1 MSDKTTEL
9 KKKSNSQEDPDEDKS
24 GKMSFLEH
32 LDELRKRLVHIAAYL
47 FGGFAL
53 CLFFS
58 KPIYNFIAKPLTEIL
73 PNEKLIFTK
82 LTAPF
87 TLYMKVAFLGG
98 IFLTIPLTLYE
109 VWKFIAPGLYRK
121 EKRYVIPFL
130 FSSVVLFLAGASFC
144 YYFVLQRA
152 YGFLINLGSSFDAMI
167 DIKEYLDLTNMMI
180 LGFGIIFEMPVLA
193 GFLSM
198 FGLISAKFLLKKFK
212 YAILLITILAAVIS
226 PTPDALNLIVW
237 MIPMIVLYVVSIGV
251 AALFD
256 FRRRK
261 RESA

>member
-9 KKKSNSQEDPDEDKS
+9 EQKSKSTEPEETVS

-32 LDELRKRLVHIAAYL
+32 LDELRKRLVHVAVYL
-47 FGGFAL
+47 FGGFVI

-58 KPIYNFIAKPLTEIL
+58 KPIYDFISLPLTEIL

-82 LTAPF
+82 LTSPF

-109 VWKFIAPGLYRK
+109 VWKFIAPGLYRN
-121 EKRYVIPFL
+121 EKRYVVPFL
-130 FSSVVLFLAGASFC
+130 FFSVVLFLLGASFC
-144 YYFVLQRA
+144 YTMVLPRA
-152 YGFLINLGSSFDAMI
+152 YGFLINLGRSFDAMI
-167 DIKEYLDLTNMMI
+167 DIKEYLDLTNMML
-180 LGFGIIFEMPVLA
+180 LGFGIIFEMPVLSA
-193 GFLSM
+193 FLSM

-212 YAILLITILAAVIS
+212 YAILCIVILAAVIS

-237 MIPMIVLYVVSIGV
+237 TIPMIVLYIISIGV
-251 AALFD
+251 AAVFD
-256 FRRRK
+256 FRRK
-261 RESA
+261 KKESQ